1 MTRSWFVRPED
12 WISKILKTEIFWFD
26 EKKHTIWILI
36 WRIKKHFYTY
46 LWEPIVKD
54 NKVPELPF
62 HCLTEAIKANSD
74 FDNMFHNFCSA
85 FNWILSLRWG
95 LSCGKEDVKKAAGAE
110 ECGPGR
116 RTIPWRKKIYDLTE
130 KIIQSLIILIF
141 DLKKKKITYLGDGY
155 CSYQGYQ
162 KVQWPP
168 IDPYFPA
175 QPQLPEE
182 GDDYDLRPLH
192 WDLQLMK
199 KNRQENQKNIFCQN
213 LRYVNVIWHSWPKN
227 LKKSMPKNNSWN
239 EIMN

>member
-1 MTRSWFVRPED
+1 MWHLKSPQPELTSEYD
-12 WISKILKTEIFWFD
+12 TWLEVDLCDQRIEFQKFWRQRYFD
-26 EKKHTIWILI
+26 LTKKNTIWILI

-116 RTIPWRKKIYDLTE
+116 RTIPWRKKNLW
-130 KIIQSLIILIF
+130 F
-141 DLKKKKITYLGDGY
+141 DG
-155 CSYQGYQ
+155 
-162 KVQWPP
+162 
-168 IDPYFPA
+168 
-175 QPQLPEE
+175 
-182 GDDYDLRPLH
+182 
-192 WDLQLMK
+192 
-199 KNRQENQKNIFCQN
+199 
-213 LRYVNVIWHSWPKN
+213 
-227 LKKSMPKNNSWN
+227 KNNTVTHNVDFWFEEEKN
-239 EIMN
+239 HIPWWWIL